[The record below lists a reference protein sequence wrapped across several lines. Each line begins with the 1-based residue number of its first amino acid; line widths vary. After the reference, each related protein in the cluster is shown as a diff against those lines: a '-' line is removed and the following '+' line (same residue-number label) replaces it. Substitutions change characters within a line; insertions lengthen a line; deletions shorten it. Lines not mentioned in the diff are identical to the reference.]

1 MRILELKSFLR
12 KYREQKITKDEHILL
27 ANLLED
33 DTNEAL
39 IKETL
44 IDEIELFKNSEPQ
57 IPADFR
63 KIFDNITSR
72 IESNIQEKKLLTGTK
87 RPFFRILRIAVAMV
101 LLFAAGSLFSFF
113 IFNRAPERI
122 PVSYSEI
129 KAPLGARSEIR
140 LPDGST
146 VWLNAGSKIR
156 YQNVF
161 NKENRFISLEG
172 EAYFKVAKNP
182 DLPFNVK
189 TGGLNI
195 VAIGTEFNVKAY
207 NDEGIIETTLVEGK
221 VSIKHDQKAFKKS
234 ETVVLEAHQKAVF
247 VKENQQLTIEDLK
260 SVKQI
265 KPGIIKLKKG
275 NIYIA
280 EKIDPV
286 PTVSWKDNR
295 LIFKGEELSN
305 LLIKLERKYDVSF
318 SFEYEEIK
326 QFRFTGTLEDETL
339 TQVLDV
345 IKLSAPI
352 DYKLDGKTVRILE
365 NKQMT
370 KKFSGHL
377 KKK

>member
-265 KPGIIKLKKG
+265 KPGIIKLQQ
-275 NIYIA
+275 
-280 EKIDPV
+280 
-286 PTVSWKDNR
+286 R
-295 LIFKGEELSN
+295 
-305 LLIKLERKYDVSF
+305 
-318 SFEYEEIK
+318 
-326 QFRFTGTLEDETL
+326 
-339 TQVLDV
+339 
-345 IKLSAPI
+345 
-352 DYKLDGKTVRILE
+352 
-365 NKQMT
+365 
-370 KKFSGHL
+370 
-377 KKK
+377 

>member
-1 MRILELKSFLR
+1 
-12 KYREQKITKDEHILL
+12 LL

-87 RPFFRILRIAVAMV
+87 RPLFRILRIAVAMV